1 MSPLLVAGLGNPGRS
16 YAGSRHNIGFM
27 VVDALCDRYGFA
39 PFRSRF
45 LGQAAEGTVA
55 GRRVL
60 ALKPMTYMNES
71 GRSVAE
77 ARRFYKVEPADVI
90 VFHDELDLAAGKL
103 RVKDGGGTAG
113 HNGIRSI
120 RDHIGPDFRRVRVGI
135 GHPGDKGRVV
145 GHVLKDFSKAD
156 RDWLDPLLD
165 AVGTHFPLLAGG
177 DGAAFMSKVA
187 LTLNPPPPKP
197 PKPEKPEADAP
208 KETAPNSTAPKAT
221 TDSSE

>member
-27 VVDALCDRYGFA
+27 VVDALCERYGFG

-45 LGQAAEGTVA
+45 FGQAAEGTVA

-103 RVKDGGGTAG
+103 RVKAGGGTAG

-120 RDHIGPDFRRVRVGI
+120 RDHIGPEFRRVRVGI

-145 GHVLKDFSKAD
+145 GHVLKDFTKAD
-156 RDWLDPLLD
+156 RAWLDPLLD
-165 AVGTHFPLLAGG
+165 AVVTHFPLLAGG

-197 PKPEKPEADAP
+197 PKPEKTQANSPE
-208 KETAPNSTAPKAT
+208 STAPEPT
-221 TDSSE
+221 TDRSE